1 MKERK
6 ILVWF
11 RNDLRM
17 HDQEALYKAASKA
30 AQVIPV
36 YCFDPRQFSRNALG
50 FPKTGALRAQFLIE
64 SVEDL
69 RLSLQRLGSDLI
81 VRMGKPEEV
90 IPTLAEMAGVSAVY
104 AGREIMEEET
114 DVENHL
120 EARLWAKKIPL
131 ALFWQ
136 STLFHIDDIPFPI
149 RNFPDSYPDFR
160 KEADKST
167 RVRPPF
173 PVPAQL
179 QADKSI
185 SPGKIPTLTELG
197 LPDLP
202 KPDPRAAMVFK
213 GGETQGLQRLQTYF
227 WEEDRLRE
235 YKDTR
240 NGMMGAG
247 YSTKLSC
254 WLALGCI
261 SPRHI
266 YQEVQRYESERVKND
281 STAELVTEL
290 LWRDFFRFI
299 ARKYGNRIF
308 RTEGIRK
315 DQQLAYSENISLF
328 RKWVEG
334 ETGVPF
340 VDAHMRELKQ
350 TGYLSN
356 RGRQVVAHFLARD
369 LKINWT
375 FGALYFDSQQLD
387 NDPSLNWCN
396 WNYLLGLSNDP
407 RENRSF
413 NLMAQA
419 KKYDPQGEYVKL
431 WLPELASIPASRIH
445 QAGELSAEEQQQC
458 GVVIGRD
465 YPPPVIAYEKGMA

>member
-30 AQVIPV
+30 AQIIPV
-36 YCFDPRQFSRNALG
+36 YCFDPRQFGRNALG
-50 FPKTGALRAQFLIE
+50 FHKTGALRAQFLIE

-69 RLSLQRLGSDLI
+69 RLSLQRIGSDLI

-104 AGREIMEEET
+104 AGREIMQEDTE
-114 DVENHL
+114 VENHL

-167 RVRPPF
+167 RVRPPL

-179 QADKSI
+179 HTDKSI
-185 SPGKIPTLTELG
+185 HPGKIPTLTELG

-202 KPDPRAAMVFK
+202 DLDPRAVMVFK
-213 GGETQGLQRLQTYF
+213 GGEMQGLQRLQTYF

-235 YKDTR
+235 YKETR

-254 WLALGCI
+254 WLALGCV
-261 SPRHI
+261 SPRQI

-308 RTEGIRK
+308 RPEGIRN
-315 DQQLAYSENISLF
+315 DQQLTYSENLSFF
-328 RKWVEG
+328 RKWTEG

-340 VDAHMRELKQ
+340 VDALMRELKH
-350 TGYLSN
+350 TGYISN

-375 FGALYFDSQQLD
+375 WGALYFDSQQLD

-431 WLPELASIPASRIH
+431 WLPELAGIPASRIH
-445 QAGELSAEEQQQC
+445 QAGELSAEEQKQY
-458 GVVIGRD
+458 GVVIGQD
-465 YPPPVIAYEKGMA
+465 YPQPVVAYERGLA